1 MRRCPASLPT
11 LPEEM
16 IDVIISFTDHE
27 TQQQLRLCCRQF
39 NRLTT
44 PRYFRNF
51 RFRLSQ
57 LSLDGL
63 ISIASHQAVAKYV
76 QDLEFNSHQLLWFFN
91 FDHFLRELHLQ
102 PGQPW
107 RPPPGLKHIPTQDFT
122 RPQLHQIYTAYTSER
137 DTPADYIDCVLAR
150 ADPSN
155 PLLPHTYPSL
165 PRALASLPN
174 LHTITATF
182 GMEHQQ
188 HPPAYA
194 HTWRGL
200 AFAKPDPDPPG
211 DRDNQKAVDS
221 SCLLHA
227 LGHAATA
234 LRKPLPLPLRTLNL
248 PIIGPGIFGPIALH
262 RLWNIDGPYRSRSST
277 ANANAD
283 IIHIPPAALAAPPVN
298 INNNNPP
305 ATITFFDAAAD
316 DALRYDESVYG
327 AHFRTLVAAVAG
339 LTRLDLH
346 LNWCGGGRP
355 RGPMAGL
362 AAFLG
367 SARGLEELALVVE
380 SGWGAGVTGTW
391 RTRLAPD
398 PELCRKRDPLLA
410 LLGREGGGE
419 GDGESGGEGEGEEE
433 GEGDGERDVEVVG
446 VRWPRLRK
454 LTLEATTTQDGLLGL
469 LGRVAGSLRSLTLC
483 NVRFMPRMGE
493 WGGALREVREMLE
506 LDRLE
511 LSWLVHELTGY
522 YAILAPRDVGILGV
536 DEDGA
541 QRRYRMTYRHYETQV
556 VDYVL
561 KKSHSKPELDQG
573 RFFKEHPEYCDWC
586 EGNSLENDGNDTKVT

>member
-1 MRRCPASLPT
+1 MRRSPASLPT

-63 ISIASHQAVAKYV
+63 ISIASHQAIAKYV

-91 FDHFLRELHLQ
+91 FDHFLRELRLQ
-102 PGQPW
+102 
-107 RPPPGLKHIPTQDFT
+107 
-122 RPQLHQIYTAYTSER
+122 
-137 DTPADYIDCVLAR
+137 PADYIDCVLSR

-188 HPPAYA
+188 HPPAYT

-227 LGHAATA
+227 LGQAATA
-234 LRKPLPLPLRTLNL
+234 FRIKPLPLPLRTLNL
-248 PIIGPGIFGPIALH
+248 PVIGPGIFGPIALH

-277 ANANAD
+277 TTNAND
-283 IIHIPPAALAAPPVN
+283 NRRIPLAAPSVN
-298 INNNNPP
+298 NGNNNP
-305 ATITFFDAAAD
+305 ATTTITFFNISAAAAAD
-316 DALRYDESVYG
+316 DDGTHYDESVYG

-346 LNWCGGGRP
+346 LNWCSGGRP
-355 RGPMAGL
+355 RGLMAGL

-367 SARGLEELALVVE
+367 SAGGLEELALVVE

-391 RTRLAPD
+391 RRRLAPD
-398 PELCRKRDPLLA
+398 PERWRERDPLLA
-410 LLGREGGGE
+410 LLGRGGGGGGGGGE
-419 GDGESGGEGEGEEE
+419 GEEGDGEGEGEE
-433 GEGDGERDVEVVG
+433 GEGERDVEVVG

-454 LTLEATTTQDGLLGL
+454 LTLEVTTTQDGLLGL
-469 LGRVAGSLRSLTLC
+469 LGRVAGTLRSLTLC

-493 WGGALREVREMLE
+493 WGGALREMREMLE

-511 LSWLVHELTGY
+511 VGWLVHELTGY

-561 KKSHSKPELDQG
+561 KKSHSKPELNQG

-586 EGNSLENDGNDTKVT
+586 EGNSLENDENDAEIT